1 MSKSQYPPARDLFG
15 GLGSVLCGANS
26 FIYLVFVSLD
36 AFDLLPAQHV
46 ASVVGESVPQGAGK
60 VRFAIG
66 SPAVVDPRLAEAHAQ
81 LVARM
86 VGIIGCAAV
95 EYATV
100 VHPQ

>member
-1 MSKSQYPPARDLFG
+1 M
-15 GLGSVLCGANS
+15 
-26 FIYLVFVSLD
+26 
-36 AFDLLPAQHV
+36 PAQHV

-66 SPAVVDPRLAEAHAQ
+66 GPAVVDPRLAEAHAQ

-86 VGIIGCAAV
+86 VGIIGRAAV
-95 EYATV
+95 EDATV